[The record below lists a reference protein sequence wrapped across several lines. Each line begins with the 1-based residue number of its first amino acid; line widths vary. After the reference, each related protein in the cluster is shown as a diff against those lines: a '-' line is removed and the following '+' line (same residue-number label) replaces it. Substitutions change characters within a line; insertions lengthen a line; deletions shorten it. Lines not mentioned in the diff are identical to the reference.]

1 MHLDIHSHS
10 VCTNRLNLFTGRPL
24 HVRNTL
30 HECIRGMK
38 ACIEAHHTVEM
49 QRDRPEPSAFELR
62 GRQAVALRWN
72 EVGLCQE
79 ITRDEQQ
86 KRRLRLS

>member
-1 MHLDIHSHS
+1 
-10 VCTNRLNLFTGRPL
+10 
-24 HVRNTL
+24 
-30 HECIRGMK
+30 MK